1 MGKGFHCGTKTLLP
15 RLLLAAATTHS
26 NMKSFSRGPIAH
38 FDFYLGHP
46 VVEQTLMQTNCVLEP
61 SAFSIFNDISHLA
74 ALLHEEFSVFL
85 LVITCPDQS
94 WIGHQ
99 FCTAAFCTIL
109 HIWHTLSWLITTK
122 HSLRWRWHWRRCC
135 HWHWRW
141 CWCWYWFGH
150 GFGEER
156 QLSIGREVVYY

>member
-1 MGKGFHCGTKTLLP
+1 MYRVSQKQFLREIKRRNTQLEQVGNGLHCGAKILP
-15 RLLLAAATTHS
+15 HLLLAAATTHS
-26 NMKSFSRGPIAH
+26 DVKLSKRGHAAH

-109 HIWHTLSWLITTK
+109 HI
-122 HSLRWRWHWRRCC
+122 
-135 HWHWRW
+135 
-141 CWCWYWFGH
+141 
-150 GFGEER
+150 
-156 QLSIGREVVYY
+156 

>member
-1 MGKGFHCGTKTLLP
+1 MKRGEPLHNGEGGEGFTLWSKNPSSPPSACRCHHPLRCEIIKKGPT
-15 RLLLAAATTHS
+15 
-26 NMKSFSRGPIAH
+26 AH

-61 SAFSIFNDISHLA
+61 SVFSIFNDISHLA

-122 HSLRWRWHWRRCC
+122 HSLRWRWHWRRC
-135 HWHWRW
+135 
-141 CWCWYWFGH
+141 WCWYWCGCWFRH
-150 GFGEER
+150 G
-156 QLSIGREVVYY
+156 LVKNANSA